1 VKCETGVR
9 GKASKFSLTD
19 RASVLRKG
27 PGVLCTRRFWP
38 EEGYLRVGLALVS
51 RQTPGWNQ
59 AGYVRGG
66 VKLCKIERK
75 FGIIA

>member
-1 VKCETGVR
+1 MYTEVP
-9 GKASKFSLTD
+9 A
-19 RASVLRKG
+19 
-27 PGVLCTRRFWP
+27 

-75 FGIIA
+75 FGITA